1 MKVAQQMSLF
11 LAGFLFFGSATIG
24 FKWVTSPYLWGYVAA
39 GLGFLA
45 LSFFLGTLEWRVK
58 KARVRRIR
66 FHDLRHTHATMGL
79 RAGVPVKVMSER
91 LGHSTPVFT
100 LQQYAHVVVCA

>member
-58 KARVRRIR
+58 KAQFAASGSTIYDTLTRRW
-66 FHDLRHTHATMGL
+66 G
-79 RAGVPVKVMSER
+79 
-91 LGHSTPVFT
+91 
-100 LQQYAHVVVCA
+100 CALASR